1 MKIAVRLPPCKI
13 ERKKGGKDGKRKRN
27 GFGFRQPNMTKKI
40 FQSIFTVALV
50 VLLSSIGIATSFLY
64 DYFNESQQSQL
75 KAELM
80 LVADTVNEVGVEYFD
95 NFDSSVFRFTIVD
108 ADGTVLYDTQAKA
121 DEMGNHAERE
131 EIAEAFETGVGSSA
145 RNSETLTEK
154 TFYEAVLLEN
164 GDVLRISVSQLTLGA
179 LVLGMIPAIFAI
191 ILIATIVAIVLSL
204 AMAKQVTEPL
214 MKLDL
219 ENPADN
225 VAYEELT
232 PILTKLHKQHKQIK
246 KQMKSIRRKSD
257 EFEQLVSCMNEGLV
271 LLDEHAMVLS
281 MNQAARKIFG
291 VSKDVNGDDFLLYD
305 RSTRMSKAIWDA
317 LEGNHCEYTEERN
330 GCEYQFTVNPIESSD
345 KILGVIILVF
355 DVTDRVFA
363 ERNRQEFTA
372 NVSHEL
378 KTPLQS
384 IIGSAE
390 LLETGLVK
398 EEDKGKFI
406 GNIRKEA
413 ARLVTLIND
422 IIRLSQLD
430 ENSEPATETVELMNV
445 AYEVVQELKPYADDK
460 NITLS
465 VEGEPCNIF
474 GVRRYIYEII
484 FNLCDNAIRYNVDG
498 GKVVVKI
505 SKESGKPEVSVS
517 DTGIGIASEHHS
529 RIFERFYRV
538 DKSHSRETGGT
549 GLGLS
554 IVKHAVQFHNAKITL
569 DSEVGKGSTFAIRF

>member
-1 MKIAVRLPPCKI
+1 
-13 ERKKGGKDGKRKRN
+13 
-27 GFGFRQPNMTKKI
+27 MTKKI
-40 FQSIFTVALV
+40 FRSIFTVALV
-50 VLLSSIGIATSFLY
+50 VLLASIGIATSFLY

-75 KAELM
+75 KAELL

-95 NFDSSVFRFTIVD
+95 NFDSTVFRFTIVD

-121 DEMGNHAERE
+121 DEMENHAGRE
-131 EIAEAFETGVGSSA
+131 EIIEAFETGEGSSA

-179 LVLGMIPAIFAI
+179 LILGMIPAIFAI
-191 ILIATIVAIVLSL
+191 ILVATVVAIVLSL
-204 AMAKQVTEPL
+204 AMAKQVTQPL

-219 ENPADN
+219 EHPADN

-246 KQMKSIRRKSD
+246 KQMNSIRRKSD
-257 EFEQLVSCMNEGLV
+257 EFEQLVSSMNEGLV

-281 MNQAARKIFG
+281 MNQAAKKIFG
-291 VSKDVNGDDFLLYD
+291 VSKDVKGDDFLLYD
-305 RSTRMSKAIWDA
+305 RTTRMSKAIWEA
-317 LEGNHCEYTEERN
+317 LEGNHTEYTEQRN
-330 GCEYQFTVNPIESSD
+330 GSEYQFTINPIESSG
-345 KILGVIILVF
+345 KIKGAIILVF
-355 DVTDRVFA
+355 DITDRAFA

-413 ARLVTLIND
+413 SRLVSLIND

-430 ENSEPATETVELMNV
+430 EKGEVATESIELMSV
-445 AYEVVQELKPYADDK
+445 ANEVVEVLSNAAAKK
-460 NITLS
+460 NIS
-465 VEGEPCNIF
+465 MNIQGEPCTIT
-474 GVRRYIYEII
+474 GVRRYVYEII
-484 FNLCDNAIRYNVDG
+484 YNLCDNAIRYNVEDG
-498 GKVVVKI
+498 NVTIKI
-505 SKESGKPEVSVS
+505 SKETGSAEISVS
-517 DTGIGIASEHHS
+517 DTGIGIAPEHQS

-538 DKSHSRETGGT
+538 DKSHSKETGGT

-554 IVKHAVQFHNAKITL
+554 IVKHAVQYHNAKVFL
-569 DSEVGKGSTFAIRF
+569 ESEVGKGTTVIVKF